1 MRLLYATEKLATKQ
15 TMWRLL
21 HAHAVTMKQ
30 AISHLVEQLHAHAVT
45 MKEQLHAHAVAIVHR
60 AHNFWDNSLAELG
73 AGPIAFLICCIVV
86 TTLWACV
93 MCARCR
99 IRDCAIIKRLFLL
112 TGHDRFN
119 DVDIMVL
126 VHEAMFDDVA
136 AQRLNLI
143 VKITAGDNFVKTE
156 ANSRGIFQQP
166 MHITVEQGTT
176 RIVVELLDTWNN
188 LLAVLPLDVEDH
200 ILNEKNLQP
209 EVVYSMKQK
218 SKNIRNPRVKLTM
231 VVEQDTD
238 PESGMISDS
247 RAPDIDFLVR
257 QQLRKAKANIGSK
270 KHVSELDVLK
280 DACAG
285 PLEIFEG
292 LGDTVQ
298 VYVAVIGTP
307 ISRRWI
313 LGVWNDQ
320 EDYNVKKQP
329 RQEIDLMR
337 IQSIQADPMRN
348 HVFVVHCLDE
358 TRVQKSLT
366 FRRVDRNRDVWV
378 EILRLLVMKARETV
392 NKIKASRT
400 SNKDK
405 YRESPSRN
413 RFGFRRAD
421 QGDHEDRGC
430 MTQ

>member
-1 MRLLYATEKLATKQ
+1 M
-15 TMWRLL
+15 
-21 HAHAVTMKQ
+21 
-30 AISHLVEQLHAHAVT
+30 
-45 MKEQLHAHAVAIVHR
+45 
-60 AHNFWDNSLAELG
+60 
-73 AGPIAFLICCIVV
+73 
-86 TTLWACV
+86 
-93 MCARCR
+93 
-99 IRDCAIIKRLFLL
+99 
-112 TGHDRFN
+112 
-119 DVDIMVL
+119 
-126 VHEAMFDDVA
+126 
-136 AQRLNLI
+136 
-143 VKITAGDNFVKTE
+143 
-156 ANSRGIFQQP
+156 
-166 MHITVEQGTT
+166 
-176 RIVVELLDTWNN
+176 
-188 LLAVLPLDVEDH
+188 
-200 ILNEKNLQP
+200 
-209 EVVYSMKQK
+209 
-218 SKNIRNPRVKLTM
+218 NIRNPRVKLTM
-231 VVEQDTD
+231 VVESDGD
-238 PESGMISDS
+238 PETGLLSDS

-257 QQLRKAKANIGSK
+257 QQLRKAKTNIGSK
-270 KHVSELDVLK
+270 KNVSELDVLK

-320 EDYNVKKQP
+320 EDYIAKRQP

-366 FRRVDRNRDVWV
+366 IRRVDRNRDVWV

-392 NKIKASRT
+392 SKIKASRS

-405 YRESPSRN
+405 YRESPQRN

-421 QGDHEDRGC
+421 RGDHEEQGSGC
-430 MTQ
+430 MA